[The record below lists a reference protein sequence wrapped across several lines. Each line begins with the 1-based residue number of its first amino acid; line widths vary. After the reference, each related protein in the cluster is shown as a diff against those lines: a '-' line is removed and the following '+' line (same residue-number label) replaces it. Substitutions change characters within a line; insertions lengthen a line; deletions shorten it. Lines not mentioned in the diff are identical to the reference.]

1 MLSFFRSDPTA
12 VAPPP
17 ANSDAIGTGAGG
29 VGKTTPEMVDTP
41 AEAPIRS
48 LCLSADQVG
57 AATLDALGFAAGAP
71 ALVVGFV
78 SPHVDFAATARTVR
92 STLPPAT
99 RLVLVSTAGELCAAE
114 GQPLYREAGDRWDS
128 VVLQSFSPRLFAG
141 VSVHTVPLHSDD
153 LRDGRPIRDVPARVE
168 AIRGE
173 LDRIR
178 VPFAVDSHDTVA
190 LTFIDGLSAS
200 ESWFMEAVYRSGHF
214 PCLFIGGSAGGKLDF
229 HHTHLFDGQ
238 RVLENAAVTI
248 FLKMAPGI
256 RYGIFKSQNFRPTQ
270 TRFAVI
276 DADPMRRVVRG
287 VLDHDS
293 FEVVSFIDA
302 LAKTLRCKPQE
313 LPGRLARNTFAIE
326 MQGEL
331 FVRSIS
337 GFDLEK
343 GEVGFYCD
351 VNPGDSLCLVEA
363 TDFVRQ
369 TEDDVTAYLAAKPR
383 PIGAILNDCILCR
396 LNNPDQLSRVHA
408 FDGLAAAGFSTF
420 GELLGININQTL
432 SALMFFEV
440 PPGTAFSDDMVD
452 RFPVHYA
459 RFQSYFIATRYNRLD
474 LLSRVR
480 NSVIERMHSYLDA
493 LVTLNSGVQE
503 TAGYA
508 ARIGGSMATI
518 EATLNRHAGLFDGH
532 AERKETLVREFTQLT
547 AVVRSI
553 EKVLSVID
561 GIASQTNLLALNATI
576 EAARAGEAGKGFAVV
591 AAEVRKLATDTK
603 QTLGETRRA
612 IDQVVTSVRSVG
624 SQLDDTSTRMD
635 EAANAS
641 QELRS
646 DIHAVIDEV
655 ESAQKAIEGRLSDMN
670 DHAHRMED
678 INRYISFLK
687 QLDRTG

>member
-1 MLSFFRSDPTA
+1 MLSFFRSDSAA
-12 VAPPP
+12 VA
-17 ANSDAIGTGAGG
+17 SGTVPESAASGNAAATAAA
-29 VGKTTPEMVDTP
+29 VGP

-48 LCLSADQVG
+48 LCLPAAQIG
-57 AATLDALGFAAGAP
+57 ATALDGLGFKAGAP

-78 SPHVDFAATARTVR
+78 SPHVDFAATARAVR
-92 STLPPAT
+92 SALPSAT
-99 RLVLVSTAGELCAAE
+99 QLVLVSTAGELCAAD
-114 GQPLYREAGDRWDS
+114 GQPLYRKAGDRWDS

-141 VSVHTVPLHSDD
+141 ISIHTVPLHCED
-153 LRDGRPIRDVPARVE
+153 LRGGRPTRDVAARVE

-173 LDRIR
+173 LDRVR

-214 PCLFIGGSAGGKLDF
+214 PCLFIGGSAGGTLDF
-229 HHTHLFDGQ
+229 RNTRLFDGQ
-238 RVLENAAVTI
+238 RVLENSALTI

-270 TRFAVI
+270 TRFAVV
-276 DADPMRRVVRG
+276 DADPMRRIVRG
-287 VLDHDS
+287 VIDRDG

-302 LAKTLRCKPQE
+302 LAKALRCKPQE
-313 LPGRLARNTFAIE
+313 LPARLAKNTFAIE
-326 MQGEL
+326 MEGEL

-337 GFDLEK
+337 GFDFET
-343 GEVGFYCD
+343 GEVAFYCD

-369 TEDDVTAYLAAKPR
+369 TEDDLTAYLRDKPR
-383 PIGAILNDCILCR
+383 PVGAILNDCILRR

-459 RFQSYFIATRYNRLD
+459 RFQSYFIATRYNRLE
-474 LLSRVR
+474 LLSRIR

-503 TAGYA
+503 TASYA
-508 ARIGGSMATI
+508 ARIGGSMSAI
-518 EATLNRHAGLFDGH
+518 EATLNRHAGLFEGH
-532 AERKETLVREFTQLT
+532 AERKEELVREFSQLST
-547 AVVRSI
+547 VVKSI

-576 EAARAGEAGKGFAVV
+576 EAARAGEAGRGFAVV
-591 AAEVRKLATDTK
+591 AAEVRKLANDTK
-603 QTLGETRRA
+603 QTLGDTRRA

-624 SQLDDTSTRMD
+624 SQLDDTGVRMD
-635 EAANAS
+635 EAATAAHAL
-641 QELRS
+641 QT
-646 DIHAVIDEV
+646 DINAVIAEV
-655 ESAQKAIEGRLSDMN
+655 DGAQQAIEGRLSDLN
-670 DHAHRMED
+670 DHARRMED
-678 INRYISFLK
+678 INRYIGFLK
-687 QLDRTG
+687 QLDRAG